1 MAKQALCKKDILGAG
16 QLIKKLMEEI
26 VGKYLLERKFC
37 EMYSVII
44 KALPEFEITLSDDQV
59 FTAFAPL

>member
-26 VGKYLLERKFC
+26 VGKYLLERRFC